1 MNTTMNP
8 VETNPEHESLP
19 AVANCHAILMVDD
32 EPQACKWFA
41 RLYGDEFTVLTAS
54 SVDEALAL
62 LAERGHEV
70 AVLLTDY
77 SMPGRNG
84 LELLSEVRQ
93 SYGHVGR
100 LLVSAYADKDVA
112 IAAVNQGQVEK
123 ILEKPLD
130 EATTR
135 LALREA
141 LAASARRAHDRALIE
156 HRAATL
162 RETLGFL
169 AHEIATPLAT
179 VSVYLSAMRER
190 HQETLNDPQ
199 VAPDNHTESE
209 PEVFPSVAY
218 ISQRQSGEVRRM
230 LESAQR
236 RADYAQS
243 LVAIFVQTARD
254 AYRGLALP
262 SLRAS
267 ELVGAVR
274 DEYPF
279 DENESRWMTYD
290 LAADFSLPGRRDLM
304 YLVLCTLVKN
314 ALMAMASA
322 LPLPAQP
329 RLTLAL
335 GREAPAPGLPEQPVI
350 RVIDNGPG
358 IPPEVLQR
366 LTHEP
371 ITTRARSGGNGMG
384 VMFCH
389 RVMLLLGG
397 SVQVRSELG
406 QGTTVT
412 LYFPLAKNESVEV
425 SP

>member
-1 MNTTMNP
+1 MNATLNP
-8 VETNPEHESLP
+8 IETNIEHEPLP
-19 AVANCHAILMVDD
+19 VVASGHAILMVDD
-32 EPQACKWFA
+32 EPHACKWFA

-62 LAERGHEV
+62 LATRGHEV

-84 LELLSEVRQ
+84 LALLSEVRR

-100 LLVSAYADKDVA
+100 VLVSAYADKDVA

-141 LAASARRAHDRALIE
+141 LAASARRAHDRALME
-156 HRAATL
+156 RRATAL

-169 AHEIATPLAT
+169 AHEVATPLAT

-190 HQETLNDPQ
+190 HQETLNDDPQ
-199 VAPDNHTESE
+199 VAPHHYAANET
-209 PEVFPSVAY
+209 EVFPSVAY
-218 ISQRQSGEVRRM
+218 ISQRQSGEVLRM

-243 LVAIFVQTARD
+243 LVATFVQTARD
-254 AYRGLALP
+254 AYRGDASP
-262 SLRAS
+262 SLQAS

-279 DENESRWMTYD
+279 DEKESRWMAYD
-290 LAADFSLPGRRDLM
+290 LAADFGLPGRRDLI

-314 ALMAMASA
+314 ALTAMVSA
-322 LPLPAQP
+322 LPAQP

-335 GREAPAPGLPEQPVI
+335 GREASAPGLPEQPVI
-350 RVIDNGPG
+350 RVMDNGPG

-371 ITTRARSGGNGMG
+371 ITTRARFGGNGMG

-389 RVMLLLGG
+389 RVMLSLGG

-412 LYFPLAKNESVEV
+412 LYFPFAKKDPVKV

>member
-1 MNTTMNP
+1 
-8 VETNPEHESLP
+8 
-19 AVANCHAILMVDD
+19 
-32 EPQACKWFA
+32 
-41 RLYGDEFTVLTAS
+41 
-54 SVDEALAL
+54 
-62 LAERGHEV
+62 
-70 AVLLTDY
+70 
-77 SMPGRNG
+77 
-84 LELLSEVRQ
+84 
-93 SYGHVGR
+93 
-100 LLVSAYADKDVA
+100 
-112 IAAVNQGQVEK
+112 
-123 ILEKPLD
+123 
-130 EATTR
+130 
-135 LALREA
+135 
-141 LAASARRAHDRALIE
+141 
-156 HRAATL
+156 
-162 RETLGFL
+162 
-169 AHEIATPLAT
+169 
-179 VSVYLSAMRER
+179 
-190 HQETLNDPQ
+190 
-199 VAPDNHTESE
+199 
-209 PEVFPSVAY
+209 
-218 ISQRQSGEVRRM
+218 
-230 LESAQR
+230 
-236 RADYAQS
+236 
-243 LVAIFVQTARD
+243 
-254 AYRGLALP
+254 
-262 SLRAS
+262 
-267 ELVGAVR
+267 LVGAVR

-314 ALMAMASA
+314 ALIAMASA

-389 RVMLLLGG
+389 RVMLSLGG